1 MDEIFGFPPLL
12 PLEIRWICVVNNE
25 ETGNIEFY
33 SSEGLESIASNCRM
47 KFFCTTCKSVNGKQE
62 CRVDFE
68 MEFMPLNPLALISL
82 PLLQADNNLAIKV
95 FLQSSVLKTSLKLI
109 NYKLTLLTILM
120 KQFNLFESLQQFFLP
135 CLLCELHVDLIF
147 LRLHTVLYYPL
158 NAHENQNP

>member
-95 FLQSSVLKTSLKLI
+95 FLQSSVLKNK
-109 NYKLTLLTILM
+109 
-120 KQFNLFESLQQFFLP
+120 FE
-135 CLLCELHVDLIF
+135 I
-147 LRLHTVLYYPL
+147 T
-158 NAHENQNP
+158 